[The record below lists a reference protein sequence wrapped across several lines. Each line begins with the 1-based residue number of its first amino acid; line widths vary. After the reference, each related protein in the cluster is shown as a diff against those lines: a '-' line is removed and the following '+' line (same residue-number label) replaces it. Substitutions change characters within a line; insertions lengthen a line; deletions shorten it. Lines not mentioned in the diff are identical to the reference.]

1 MSISYKMDSALI
13 VKGLSKQFYRY
24 YADRPWTLHETL
36 VRGLRRLQPFEGFWA
51 LRDVS
56 FSVAPGRMV
65 GLIGS
70 NGSGKST
77 LLRLI
82 GGVGRPD
89 GVGSAGM
96 SWRRQPLDLISQQLR
111 AA

>member
-1 MSISYKMDSALI
+1 MFLREPAATSSMSCRMDHS
-13 VKGLSKQFYRY
+13 VVVNGLGKQFYRY
-24 YADRPWTLHETL
+24 HADRPWTLHETL
-36 VRGLRRLQPFEGFWA
+36 SRGLRRLHPFERFWA

-56 FSVAPGRMV
+56 FRVAPGRMV
-65 GLIGS
+65 GLIGA

-89 GVGSAGM
+89 EGSIQVY
-96 SWRRQPLDLISQQLR
+96 RR
-111 AA
+111 